1 MTSLE
6 NLMHTG
12 SHEIDANDSHAT
24 IKIAE
29 AQNIISQA
37 RGGAAFRD

>member
-12 SHEIDANDSHAT
+12 SQEININDSHAT
-24 IKIAE
+24 LKLSE
-29 AQNIISQA
+29 AQNIIS
-37 RGGAAFRD
+37 

>member
-6 NLMHTG
+6 NLMQTG
-12 SHEIDANDSHAT
+12 SCDIDANDSHAT
-24 IKIAE
+24 IEITE

-37 RGGAAFRD
+37 RGGAAFRE